1 MNNEELIDQLED
13 NQEKSKGAEQF
24 LSNCENLLNLA
35 KELGMDESTASMAFS
50 LNIAVMIEEEDM
62 ALALV
67 RATYKQLRDSYQ
79 EAKTEEGTDN
89 L

>member
-24 LSNCENLLNLA
+24 LSNCEKLLNLA

>member
-1 MNNEELIDQLED
+1 
-13 NQEKSKGAEQF
+13 
-24 LSNCENLLNLA
+24 
-35 KELGMDESTASMAFS
+35 MAFS